1 LNLASAVPDPVSGSG
16 SKILVID
23 DDRDYNEGICES
35 LELDGYQTAA
45 AYSAKNAQDLIKNF
59 DADIALIDVHL
70 GQDSGIDLIPD
81 IRRIR
86 PNIRC
91 VIITGQ
97 ADVDTAIQAVKKGA
111 YDYLRKPT
119 KMEDLLATLERC
131 WDLQKLENDKFE
143 AEGLL
148 RQRNQDLETI
158 NQRLRTMVDTTRK
171 IVGCSGLQRLA
182 PQLLK
187 EFARN
192 MGAEGGSM
200 YLVEESGLKLAHTL
214 DPGHALDLIQF
225 PLRQGSIIEQAFDTG
240 APILVQDIDSNCDFS
255 ESGWSG
261 YKDGSLLVMPLP
273 GASGKMLGIVTFHNK
288 TIPPFTTQD
297 KEIGTIL
304 GSFSY
309 EAIRAARAAEQLRD
323 TLERQRQYL
332 EEQVNERT
340 GALLVAKESAESAN
354 REKSRFLSS
363 MSHELRTPLNA
374 IIGFTELMS
383 QDVAGPL
390 TGKQREY
397 IQYVNE
403 SGNYLLELITDL
415 LDVSKIDSGAI
426 ELEFEPVSID
436 FLFDA
441 AGTMIRDNVIN
452 GNVDLTIQT
461 DIKLTVNGD
470 HRRCLQI
477 LLNLLTNALKYTQ
490 DGGTIEI
497 GATQLDNS
505 FVKIL
510 VKDSGIGLDKEDQSR
525 IFDEFHQV
533 DPKRDSAL
541 GGSGIGL
548 SLTRRLV
555 ELHGGDLGVES
566 IKGEGSSFWFTLP
579 IYDTDAKLKPDADVA
594 KSLASDLPGRYKVLV
609 FEDSEVNIALV
620 QGFFGDAH
628 DVKIAKN
635 GELGIDMARSYM
647 PDIILMDTRMP
658 IMDGIEATRI
668 LKADDSLKDIP
679 IIGLSAS
686 ADFETVQQCFDAGVD
701 GHISKPIQ
709 FDELI
714 ATMNRLLKNDI

>member
-1 LNLASAVPDPVSGSG
+1 M
-16 SKILVID
+16 
-23 DDRDYNEGICES
+23 
-35 LELDGYQTAA
+35 
-45 AYSAKNAQDLIKNF
+45 
-59 DADIALIDVHL
+59 HL
-70 GQDSGIDLIPD
+70 GPDNGIDLISD

-91 VIITGQ
+91 VMVTGQ
-97 ADVDTAIQAVKKGA
+97 ADVETAIQAVKKGA

-119 KMEDLLATLERC
+119 NMEDLLATLGRC
-131 WDLQKLENDKFE
+131 WDLQKLENEKKE
-143 AEGLL
+143 AEEQL
-148 RQRNQDLETI
+148 RQRNQDLEAI

-171 IVGCSGLQRLA
+171 IVGCSGLEEMA
-182 PQLLK
+182 PQLLE

-200 YLVEESGLKLAHTL
+200 YLVEETGLKLAHTL
-214 DPGHALDLIQF
+214 DPGHALAWIDF
-225 PLRQGSIIEQAFDTG
+225 PLRKGSIIEQAFEGG
-240 APILVQDIDSNCDFS
+240 APILIQYIDSNSNLS

-288 TIPPFTTQD
+288 TSPPFTSQD

-332 EEQVNERT
+332 EEQVSVRT
-340 GALLVAKESAESAN
+340 GALLVAKDTAESVN

-374 IIGFTELMS
+374 IIGFTELMG
-383 QDVAGPL
+383 QKIAGPL
-390 TGKQREY
+390 TEKQSQY

-403 SGNYLLELITDL
+403 SGNHLLELITDL
-415 LDVSKIDSGAI
+415 LDVSKIDAGAI
-426 ELEFEPVSID
+426 ELEFGPVTID
-436 FLFDA
+436 IMFDA
-441 AGTMIRDNVIN
+441 AGTMVRDNVIARN
-452 GNVDLTIQT
+452 LNLIVPRDLN
-461 DIKLTVNGD
+461 LTVNGD
-470 HRRCLQI
+470 QRRCLQI
-477 LLNLLTNALKYTQ
+477 LLNLLTNAVKYTPEQ
-490 DGGTIEI
+490 GTIEI
-497 GATQLDNS
+497 SAAKHENS

-510 VKDSGIGLDKEDQSR
+510 VKDSGLGIDEEDQSH
-525 IFDEFHQV
+525 IFKEFHQV

-548 SLTRRLV
+548 ALTSRLV

-566 IKGEGSSFWFTLP
+566 TKGKGSTFWFTLP
-579 IYDTDAKLKPDADVA
+579 IFDADAKSRLGTDVLK
-594 KSLASDLPGRYKVLV
+594 SQASDLPDRRRILV
-609 FEDSEVNIALV
+609 IEDSEVNIALI
-620 QGFFGDAH
+620 QGFFGDVH
-628 DVKIAKN
+628 EVKIAEN
-635 GELGIDMARSYM
+635 GELGIEMVRSFM
-647 PDIILMDTRMP
+647 PGIILMDTRMP

-668 LKADDSLKDIP
+668 LKNDDSLKHIP
-679 IIGLSAS
+679 VIGLSAS
-686 ADFETVQQCFDAGVD
+686 ADPESVQQCYDAGAN

-714 ATMNRLLKNDI
+714 ATMKRLLESDT

>member
-363 MSHELRTPLNA
+363 MSHEVRTPLNA

-426 ELEFEPVSID
+426 ELELEPVSID

-452 GNVDLTIQT
+452 GNLDLKIQA

-658 IMDGIEATRI
+658 IMDGIEATKI

-686 ADFETVQQCFDAGVD
+686 ADLETVQQCYDAGVD

-714 ATMNRLLKNDI
+714 ATMKQLLKNDI

>member
-390 TGKQREY
+390 TDKQREY

-658 IMDGIEATRI
+658 IMDGIEATKI

-686 ADFETVQQCFDAGVD
+686 ADLETVQQCFDAGVD